1 MAQNT
6 TIAIGKTW
14 ALLTDSN
21 VASITFQNN
30 RGVYIE
36 IYVTADTV
44 APTVSDGILYAQGY
58 GERNV
63 LLTDLAP
70 GVTSPV
76 RVWAK
81 TDLPDGAVVFVS
93 HA

>member
-6 TIAIGKTW
+6 TIEIGKSW
-14 ALLTDSN
+14 ALLTNSDVS
-21 VASITFQNN
+21 SLTFQNN

-36 IYVTADTV
+36 IYVTANTTD
-44 APTVSDGILYAQGY
+44 PTADDGLLYPQGF

-63 LLTDLAP
+63 ALTDLAP
-70 GVTSPV
+70 GVVSPV

-81 TDLPDGAVVFVS
+81 TDLPEGATVWVS